1 MVKKLQQYTV
11 LGISR
16 LEVVLVGPPTVE
28 LKIEWGRERPQKRY
42 RKVNDVMY

>member
-16 LEVVLVGPPTVE
+16 LEVVLVEPPTVE
-28 LKIEWGRERPQKRY
+28 LKIEWGRESLK
-42 RKVNDVMY
+42 KDIEK